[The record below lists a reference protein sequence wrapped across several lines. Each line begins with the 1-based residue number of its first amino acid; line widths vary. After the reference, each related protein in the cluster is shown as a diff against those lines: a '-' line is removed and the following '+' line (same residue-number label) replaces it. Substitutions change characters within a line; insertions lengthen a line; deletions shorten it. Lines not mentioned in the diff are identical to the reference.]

1 MRGERK
7 QQKSTRLFL
16 LPSFRF
22 RRARDFLKLL
32 LFREEKLLNALVFFS
47 LSCLSCV
54 FFKKVA
60 ENRSLF
66 WAVFF
71 TPEKANERFLPRK
84 PLSNDQFFISLYKFI
99 YAQQHIL

>member
-32 LFREEKLLNALVFFS
+32 LLFRGKAAECSRFLFS
-47 LSCLSCV
+47 RVSFCV

-60 ENRSLF
+60 EKKSICVLGC
-66 WAVFF
+66 FF
-71 TPEKANERFLPRK
+71 HSRERKRERFLPQNHSHTTSS
-84 PLSNDQFFISLYKFI
+84 LHISL
-99 YAQQHIL
+99 